1 MDLTSAA
8 FLFGAG
14 AAAGL
19 VGSIAGLASLFSYP
33 ALLAVGLPP
42 IAANVTNTVALFSTT
57 VGAAA
62 GSRPE
67 LRGQGRRLLWLMGIA
82 VIGGGLGAFLLLR
95 TPSETFELV
104 VPWLIALGSI
114 VLLARDRIRTA
125 ARRLAPASSRA
136 RPSPLLTVAVL
147 LVGVYGGYFG
157 AAAGIMMLA
166 VLSIAASE
174 LLAVTN
180 AVKNVVTGAAN
191 LTAGVAY
198 AMLAPVDWAAA
209 GCLALGCLL
218 GAWIG
223 PAIVRR
229 LPQRPLRVGIGLAGV
244 ALAVHLFIGAIN

>member
-1 MDLTSAA
+1 MDLTSAS

-14 AAAGL
+14 VASGL

-82 VIGGGLGAFLLLR
+82 VVGGGVGAFLLLR
-95 TPSETFELV
+95 TPSEMFELV
-104 VPWLIALGSI
+104 VPWLIALGSV
-114 VLLARDRIRTA
+114 VLLFRDRIRTA
-125 ARRLAPASSRA
+125 ARRRAPASARL
-136 RPSPLLTVAVL
+136 RPSPLLAVAVL

-174 LLAVTN
+174 RLAVTN

-198 AMLAPVDWAAA
+198 AILAPVDWAAA

-229 LPQRPLRVGIGLAGV
+229 LPQAPLRVGIALAGI
-244 ALAVHLFIGAIN
+244 ALAVHLFLGAVN